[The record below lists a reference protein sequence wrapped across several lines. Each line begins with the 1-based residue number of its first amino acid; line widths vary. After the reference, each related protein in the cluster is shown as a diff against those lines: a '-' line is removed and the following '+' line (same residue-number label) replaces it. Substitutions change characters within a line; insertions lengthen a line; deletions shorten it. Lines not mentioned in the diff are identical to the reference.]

1 MTPKKLST
9 QFKVGL
15 FIFLGLVIF
24 FVFVFSQGKILRG
37 RGYELK
43 IVFTN
48 VGGLDPG
55 APVRVSGYRVGE
67 VKNIALSLEQDRPKI
82 IVSIRINPEIRLG
95 RHSKFTVRSYG
106 IIGEKYMEI
115 LPTGLNDLP
124 LIEPGE
130 TLKGEDPLPVER
142 FLSTG
147 EDILKNLNTLL
158 ISLNKITAD
167 EKLKAELRQVV
178 KGANDV
184 MGKAQITLNNFNLL
198 ASNWTKTSSEINELV
213 SEVRPEVKGL
223 IQNVNSTTK
232 EINTIVASNKD
243 KINHIVS
250 NLESSTTKLDSTFSD
265 VSDKIRTAGDSFV
278 RTSDKI
284 NDFVEKIQTQGLFA
298 DIISDTQIANEIR
311 STIKSLQQ
319 TSKDIDIAFIKLNYV
334 SEQIAGVISDIR
346 SGKGTIGKL
355 VAKDELYNQVFEM
368 VQDLKAH
375 PWKLLFRT
383 K

>member
-1 MTPKKLST
+1 
-9 QFKVGL
+9 
-15 FIFLGLVIF
+15 
-24 FVFVFSQGKILRG
+24 
-37 RGYELK
+37 
-43 IVFTN
+43 
-48 VGGLDPG
+48 
-55 APVRVSGYRVGE
+55 
-67 VKNIALSLEQDRPKI
+67 
-82 IVSIRINPEIRLG
+82 
-95 RHSKFTVRSYG
+95 
-106 IIGEKYMEI
+106 
-115 LPTGLNDLP
+115 
-124 LIEPGE
+124 
-130 TLKGEDPLPVER
+130 
-142 FLSTG
+142 
-147 EDILKNLNTLL
+147 
-158 ISLNKITAD
+158 
-167 EKLKAELRQVV
+167 
-178 KGANDV
+178 
-184 MGKAQITLNNFNLL
+184 
-198 ASNWTKTSSEINELV
+198 
-213 SEVRPEVKGL
+213 
-223 IQNVNSTTK
+223 VNSTTK

-298 DIISDTQIANEIR
+298 DIISDTQIANEIK

-355 VAKDELYNQVFEM
+355 VAKDELYDQVFEM

>member
-1 MTPKKLST
+1 MKTKKLSI

-55 APVRVSGYRVGE
+55 APVRVSGFRVGE

-95 RHSKFTVRSYG
+95 RQSKFTVRSYG

-130 TLKGEDPLPVER
+130 TLKGEDPLPMER

-147 EDILKNLNTLL
+147 EDILKNLDRLL
-158 ISLNKITAD
+158 VSLNKIQKT
-167 EKLKAELRQVV
+167 
-178 KGANDV
+178 
-184 MGKAQITLNNFNLL
+184 NN
-198 ASNWTKTSSEINELV
+198 
-213 SEVRPEVKGL
+213 
-223 IQNVNSTTK
+223 
-232 EINTIVASNKD
+232 
-243 KINHIVS
+243 
-250 NLESSTTKLDSTFSD
+250 
-265 VSDKIRTAGDSFV
+265 
-278 RTSDKI
+278 
-284 NDFVEKIQTQGLFA
+284 
-298 DIISDTQIANEIR
+298 
-311 STIKSLQQ
+311 
-319 TSKDIDIAFIKLNYV
+319 
-334 SEQIAGVISDIR
+334 
-346 SGKGTIGKL
+346 
-355 VAKDELYNQVFEM
+355 
-368 VQDLKAH
+368 
-375 PWKLLFRT
+375 
-383 K
+383 

>member
-95 RHSKFTVRSYG
+95 RQSKFTVRSYG

-223 IQNVNSTTK
+223 IQNVNSMTK

-284 NDFVEKIQTQGLFA
+284 NDFVEKIQTHGLFA
-298 DIISDTQIANEIR
+298 DIISDTQIANEIK